1 MKHQRNFLLSTS
13 ALAAVTLVGVAA
25 FAAPPEAGSV
35 IGNQAVATYTNGAG
49 DVITVT
55 SNKVETIVQQVA
67 GVTITSD
74 NIESI
79 APGGKAFLPHIIT
92 NDGNGPDAFG
102 LTATEGA
109 GDFDFASVTFYPDA
123 DMDGVADSATPIT
136 ETPTLGAGE
145 RFGVVI
151 DATAPST
158 ATSGQ
163 AETLAVVATSILTAA
178 VTSSNT
184 DTLTV
189 SSDAIMELVKS
200 MVVDKSAGNA
210 NIVDAGDTV
219 TITLTYSNTGL
230 SPSTSYAVEDIIDAN
245 LPYVP
250 GTAQWSDRA
259 IAGGLNEA
267 NGTTVDA
274 TNGVGETIVY
284 RVNPATNTIDFTISN
299 VAPGRSGSV
308 TFETTIGALA
318 DAGVIENTATQS
330 DVDRP
335 YPQSNTASVEVDPD
349 YAHVIDDTYTQAD
362 TTVVR
367 SLTDDGAAGD
377 DEVTESSDV
386 SQGGVIAFEFVIG
399 NDSNK
404 IDSYTLDFA
413 DTDFPAGTVFRFVGA
428 DGVTPVVGSVGPLAP
443 GEATKV
449 TLLAT
454 LPSNAAPT
462 AAGATNYT
470 ATVDATSEASA
481 QVNTSTAEFTGAVLA
496 ASVDLENR
504 VAGSEGD
511 GAFPTNGG
519 NPWVTT
525 TTDPGEAV
533 TFPMAIENLGP
544 TSDSYNLSLA
554 APLPPGWSVEFQ
566 LADGTVVTNTGTIP
580 SGAISDIVVVVTPAA
595 DAAPLDQLVEIVVT
609 SPVSGQSDS
618 IVNQVTVNEVVDVAI
633 VADQTVQAAPGGVVD
648 IRHTVTN
655 EGNIDI
661 TEGAITQTGL
671 SDFSGAIYWD
681 ANADGVLDASDPV
694 IDNFDDLGGLAA
706 GDSISLIYR
715 VQAGSVPGASEIGTV
730 TLDSSLNNDAT
741 PVTDGDTADNAVE
754 DRIVVVAGDV
764 TLVKTQAIDPLCT
777 GAVGTFSKDRQDVEP
792 GQCIR
797 YRVVASN
804 TGTSP
809 VADVEIK
816 DIVPAY
822 TAFENCGGSCNA
834 AVTPIA
840 TSAVVTATAPN
851 ISSTHGTV
859 DPGSNATL
867 EFTVKVDE

>member
-1 MKHQRNFLLSTS
+1 MKYQKILLSSS
-13 ALAAVTLVGVAA
+13 ALVAVA
-25 FAAPPEAGSV
+25 FAGTTAFASPPDAGTV
-35 IGNQAVATYTNGAG
+35 IGNQAVATYTNSAG
-49 DVITVT
+49 DTITVT
-55 SNKVETIVQQVA
+55 SNKVETVVQQVA
-67 GVTITSD
+67 GVTLTSD
-74 NIESI
+74 NTENI

-92 NDGNGPDAFG
+92 NDGNGPDAFT

-109 GDFDFASVTFYPDA
+109 GAYDFASVTFYPDA

-136 ETPTLGAGE
+136 QTPTLAAGE

-158 ATSGQ
+158 ATAGQ
-163 AETLAVVATSILTAA
+163 AETLTVAAASILTAA

-189 SSDAIMELVKS
+189 SSQAIMELVKS
-200 MVVDKSAGNA
+200 MVVDKSAGNP

-230 SPSTSYAVEDIIDAN
+230 AAATAYAVEDVIDTN
-245 LPYVP
+245 LPYTV
-250 GTAQWSDRA
+250 TSAQWSDRA
-259 IAGGLNEA
+259 VAGGLDET
-267 NGTTVDA
+267 NGTGVDA
-274 TNGVGETIVY
+274 TNGSGETIVY
-284 RVNPATNTIDFTISN
+284 QVNTATNTIDFTISN
-299 VAPGRSGSV
+299 VDPGRTGSV

-318 DAGVIENTATQS
+318 DAGLIENTATQS
-330 DVDRP
+330 DVSGA
-335 YPQSNTASVEVDPD
+335 YPPSNTASVTVDPQ
-349 YAHVIDDTYTQAD
+349 YAHVMDDTYTQAD

-377 DEVTESSDV
+377 DQVTETGDV

-413 DTDFPAGTVFRFVGA
+413 DTDFPLGTSFRFVGS
-428 DGVTPVVGSVGPLAP
+428 DGITPIVGSVGPLAP
-443 GEATKV
+443 GAATKV

-454 LPSNAAPT
+454 LPSDTPPT

-470 ATVDATSEASA
+470 ATVDAISEASG
-481 QVNTSTAEFTGAVLA
+481 QVNSSTAEFTGAVQA
-496 ASVDLENR
+496 ASVDLENS
-504 VAGSEGD
+504 VLGSEGD
-511 GAFPTNGG
+511 GAAPTNGG
-519 NPWVTT
+519 APWVIE
-525 TTDPGEAV
+525 TTDPGVAV
-533 TFPMAIENLGP
+533 SFPMSIENQGP

-554 APLPPGWSVEFQ
+554 APLPAGWSVEFQ

-580 SGAISDIVVVVTPAA
+580 SGAIQDIVVVVTP
-595 DAAPLDQLVEIVVT
+595 DEGAAPQDQPFEVVLT

-655 EGNIDI
+655 EGNITI
-661 TEGAITQTGL
+661 TEGAITHSGL
-671 SDFSGAIYWD
+671 VDFSGAIYWD
-681 ANADGVLDASDPV
+681 QNADGVLDPTDPV
-694 IDNFDDLGGLAA
+694 IDNFNDIGGLAA
-706 GDSISLIYR
+706 GESASLIYR
-715 VQAGSVPGASEIGTV
+715 VQAGSVPGVSEIGTL
-730 TLDSSLNNDAT
+730 TLASSLNAAAK
-741 PVTDGDTADNAVE
+741 TDGDIADNAIE
-754 DRIVVVAGDV
+754 DRIVVVSGDV

-777 GAVGTFSKDRQDVEP
+777 GAVGTFTKDRQDVEP

-797 YRVVASN
+797 YRVEASN
-804 TGTSP
+804 TGTAP
-809 VADVEIK
+809 VANVEIK
-816 DIVPAY
+816 DVVPAY
-822 TAFENCGGSCNA
+822 TTFDNCGGICDA
-834 AVTPIA
+834 AVTPVG
-840 TSAVVTATAPN
+840 TSTVTTATAPN

-859 DPGSNATL
+859 EPGSNATL